1 MSEIHITRAVYRD
14 TKESVSIE
22 AVNSGLQDNV
32 VCACCGAKLVAN
44 KGKKKAWHFSHY
56 VDEACALAYETQLHL
71 TAKEYFAN
79 VGKIPIPLEAGW
91 ISPYVCAELKIS
103 GVQIEVYMDG
113 RRPDLVVEV
122 GSEQYW
128 IEIANKHKCDAEK
141 VWDCRAKDKNVIE
154 IDVSGCGHLDK
165 FDSLD
170 HCLVRIQSLNVCN
183 DYLDDIATNTAHKHE
198 TVRKQFEALTRSQK
212 QLEEKASKQIKA
224 EKTLEERIEAQQKK
238 HDDRLEKMR
247 LRESAQNEI
256 LAELERAIGAHEVLL
271 NEAKVRRSSLE
282 NEIND
287 KASAKLAELEELN
300 KATLE
305 RLKDE
310 FEAQWQQEL
319 HAKRERFEQELN
331 AEFQRRFQNELDAMN
346 SRKLAHEKLG
356 YELKILEHEKTFL
369 CNEIETWGQRN
380 REFQKQ
386 QESQLQ
392 ESISPLIEQ
401 RDILN
406 DQIAELTR
414 MIEGKLIEADLID
427 TYANNLAEVREFC
440 LARTDYRQTLNQR
453 MKVFKSIERQCNELR
468 AEYKQKCVQL
478 DVMVKLSNDFVKA
491 FKSSFDLL
499 QRKDLLEEI
508 PEILAKR
515 VNKNSILLSR
525 NAQEEL
531 DDFELMDV

>member
-1 MSEIHITRAVYRD
+1 MSEIHITRAVYTD

-56 VDEACALAYETQLHL
+56 FDEACALAYETQLHL

-91 ISPYVCAELKIS
+91 VSPYVCSELKIS

-128 IEIANKHKCDAEK
+128 IEIANKHKCDADK
-141 VWDCRAKDKNVIE
+141 VWDCRAYDKNVIE
-154 IDVSGCGHLDK
+154 IDVSDCGHLDQ

-212 QLEEKASKQIKA
+212 QLEEKEFKQIKA
-224 EKTLEERIEAQQKK
+224 EKTLEERVEAQQKK
-238 HDDRLEKMR
+238 HDSRLEKMR

-271 NEAKVRRSSLE
+271 NEAKVRRSNLE

-287 KASAKLAELEELN
+287 KASAKLVELEELN

-305 RLKDE
+305 RLKGE
-310 FEAQWQQEL
+310 FESQWQLEL

-331 AEFQRRFQNELDAMN
+331 AEFQRRFQNELDEMN
-346 SRKLAHEKLG
+346 SRTLAHEKLG
-356 YELKILEHEKTFL
+356 YELKIMEHEKTFL
-369 CNEIETWGQRN
+369 CNELETLGHRN

-401 RDILN
+401 RNTLN

-414 MIEGKLIEADLID
+414 MIEGKMIDADLID

-453 MKVFKSIERQCNELR
+453 MKVFRSIERQCNELR
-468 AEYKQKCVQL
+468 VEYKQKSVQL
-478 DVMVKLSNDFVKA
+478 DAMVKLSNDFVKA

-499 QRKDLLEEI
+499 QRKELLEQI